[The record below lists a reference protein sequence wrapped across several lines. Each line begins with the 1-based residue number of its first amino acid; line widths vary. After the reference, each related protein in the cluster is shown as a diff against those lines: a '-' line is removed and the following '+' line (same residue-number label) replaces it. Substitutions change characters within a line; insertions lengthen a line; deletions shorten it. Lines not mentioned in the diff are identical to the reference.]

1 MQIVIEIDEEIYKGL
16 FDTREITGGECAW
29 LLSAVQN
36 GTPLPKNHGDLIDR
50 DELELDTEW
59 DAYYDAYCS
68 YSQMQI
74 NNAPTIIGE
83 VKANDE

>member
-1 MQIVIEIDEEIYKGL
+1 MQIVIEIPDKIYEKVKEHYVNPYEVDEICQAIL
-16 FDTREITGGECAW
+16 D
-29 LLSAVQN
+29 